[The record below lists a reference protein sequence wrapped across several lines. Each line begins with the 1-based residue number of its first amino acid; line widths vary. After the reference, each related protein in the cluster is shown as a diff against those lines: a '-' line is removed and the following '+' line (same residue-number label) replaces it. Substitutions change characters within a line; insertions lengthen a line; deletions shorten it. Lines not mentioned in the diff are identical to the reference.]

1 MSKRKKSG
9 LPRIELILMSLFIMV
24 FVVWSVNS
32 CSKARRKIAQNK
44 QLKVELADSLAK
56 AEKKQ
61 TNVLD
66 SIRMAQARNVSQN
79 MSADRTTSGTTLFV
93 TIEGLNMRETP
104 DLKSEVVVQLGLFD
118 EVIYMD
124 EVTDFTT
131 PLNLGRE
138 EVDEPWFKVRTKKG
152 HEGWVYGAG
161 VDFYKYK
168 HPGVQ

>member
-1 MSKRKKSG
+1 
-9 LPRIELILMSLFIMV
+9 
-24 FVVWSVNS
+24 
-32 CSKARRKIAQNK
+32 
-44 QLKVELADSLAK
+44 
-56 AEKKQ
+56 
-61 TNVLD
+61 
-66 SIRMAQARNVSQN
+66 MAQARNVSQN